1 MLDQM
6 DLLMRRR
13 EWQERRFL
21 QIFGRFQQSHSVLTL
36 QKNDGLHQAIS
47 EALGVRPSHRPA

>member
-21 QIFGRFQQSHSVLTL
+21 QIFGRFQRSHSVLTL
-36 QKNDGLHQAIS
+36 QKNDGLRQAIS